1 MLGLSA
7 AWADPTEARMVA
19 RIKSFMGEGLLAGE
33 VSAAE
38 IRYFSTPYKDDYRV
52 FCIFETTMST
62 TLMRS
67 PTLAGV

>member
-1 MLGLSA
+1 
-7 AWADPTEARMVA
+7 
-19 RIKSFMGEGLLAGE
+19 MGEGLLAGE

-52 FCIFETTMST
+52 FCLFETTMST